1 MTKVEIL
8 GANRLETHTRTRGAS
23 RAVIVRDGMIL
34 LIHEACSDLWIVPG
48 GGIEEGETPEK
59 CCVREAEEE
68 TGNLVLP
75 LREFTVLS
83 EYYEEY
89 CYITHYFICEVT
101 GLGRMHLTEAEVRR
115 GAEPKWIPFPEAM
128 DIFSR
133 HQSYAD
139 INEEK
144 RGIYLREYTALQ
156 EYLKTQPQ
164 NTDTLLHHAEIP
176 CGSDRTGEC
185 TEGQG

>member
-8 GANRLETHTRTRGAS
+8 GANRFEAYTKIRGAS

-34 LIHEACSDLWIVPG
+34 LVHEAGSDLWMIPG
-48 GGIEEGETPEK
+48 GGIEKGETPEK

-75 LREFTVLS
+75 LQEFTTLF

-101 GLGRMHLTEAEVRR
+101 GSGRMHLTEAEVRR
-115 GAEPKWIPFPEAM
+115 GTEPKWIPLSEAV
-128 DIFSR
+128 DVFSR

-139 INEEK
+139 VSEEK

-156 EYLKTQPQ
+156 KYLKTQPQ
-164 NTDTLLHHAEIP
+164 NTGLL
-176 CGSDRTGEC
+176 
-185 TEGQG
+185 

>member
-8 GANRLETHTRTRGAS
+8 GKNRFEAFSKTRGAS
-23 RAVIVRDGMIL
+23 RAVIVRDGTIL
-34 LIHEACSDLWIVPG
+34 LIHEADSDLWIVPG
-48 GGIEEGETPEK
+48 GGIEKDETPEK

-75 LREFTVLS
+75 LQKFTTLF

-89 CYITHYFICEVT
+89 CYVTHYFICEVT
-101 GLGRMHLTEAEVRR
+101 GSGRMHLTEAEVHR
-115 GAEPKWIPFPEAM
+115 GAEPKWIPLSEAM

-139 INEEK
+139 VSEEK

-164 NTDTLLHHAEIP
+164 NICIL
-176 CGSDRTGEC
+176 
-185 TEGQG
+185 

>member
-8 GANRLETHTRTRGAS
+8 GANRFETCTKTRGAS
-23 RAVIVRDGMIL
+23 RAVIVRNGMIL
-34 LIHEACSDLWIVPG
+34 LINENVSDLWIIPG
-48 GGIEEGETPEK
+48 GGIEKDETPEK
-59 CCVREAEEE
+59 CCVRETEEE

-75 LREFTVLS
+75 LQEFTTLF
-83 EYYEEY
+83 EY
-89 CYITHYFICEVT
+89 CEVT
-101 GLGRMHLTEAEVRR
+101 GRGRMHLTEAEVRR
-115 GAEPKWIPFPEAM
+115 GAEPKWIPLPEAM

-139 INEEK
+139 VSEEK

-164 NTDTLLHHAEIP
+164 NTCL
-176 CGSDRTGEC
+176 
-185 TEGQG
+185 

>member
-1 MTKVEIL
+1 MLDKLEFDEDQTDMTKVEIL
-8 GANRLETHTRTRGAS
+8 GANRFETYTRTREAS

-34 LIHEACSDLWIVPG
+34 LVYKAGSDLWMVPG
-48 GGIEEGETPEK
+48 GGIEKDETPEA

-75 LREFTVLS
+75 LQECTTLF

-101 GLGRMHLTEAEVRR
+101 GSGRMNLTEADIHR
-115 GAEPKWIPFPEAM
+115 GAAPKWIPLSAAM
-128 DIFSR
+128 DIFSQ
-133 HQSYAD
+133 HQTYAD
-139 INEEK
+139 VSEEK

-156 EYLKTQPQ
+156 EYLKTQPL
-164 NTDTLLHHAEIP
+164 NTCL
-176 CGSDRTGEC
+176 
-185 TEGQG
+185 

>member
-8 GANRLETHTRTRGAS
+8 GANRFATHTKTREAS
-23 RAVIVRDGMIL
+23 RAVIVRNGMIL
-34 LIHEACSDLWIVPG
+34 LIYEADSDLWIVPG
-48 GGIEEGETPEK
+48 GGIEKNETSEK

-75 LREFTVLS
+75 LQEFTTLF

-101 GLGRMHLTEAEVRR
+101 GPGKMHLTEEEVRR
-115 GAEPKWIPFPEAM
+115 GAEPKWISFPEAM

-139 INEEK
+139 FSEEK

-156 EYLKTQPQ
+156 EYIKTQQ
-164 NTDTLLHHAEIP
+164 HIICL
-176 CGSDRTGEC
+176 
-185 TEGQG
+185 

>member
-8 GANRLETHTRTRGAS
+8 GKNRFEAFSKTRGAS
-23 RAVIVRDGMIL
+23 RAVIVRDGTVL
-34 LIHEACSDLWIVPG
+34 LIHEADSDLWIVPG
-48 GGIEEGETPEK
+48 GGIEKDETPEK

-75 LREFTVLS
+75 LQKFTTLF

-89 CYITHYFICEVT
+89 CYVTHYFICEVT
-101 GLGRMHLTEAEVRR
+101 GSGRMHLTEAEVHR
-115 GAEPKWIPFPEAM
+115 GAEPKWIPLSEAK

-139 INEEK
+139 VSEEK

-164 NTDTLLHHAEIP
+164 NICIL
-176 CGSDRTGEC
+176 
-185 TEGQG
+185 

>member
-8 GANRLETHTRTRGAS
+8 GANRFETYTKTREAS
-23 RAVIVRDGMIL
+23 RTVIVQDGMIL
-34 LIHEACSDLWIVPG
+34 LIHEAVSDLWVVPG
-48 GGIEEGETPEK
+48 GGVEIDETPEK
-59 CCVREAEEE
+59 CCVRETEEE

-75 LREFTVLS
+75 LQEFTTLF

-101 GLGRMHLTEAEVRR
+101 GRGRMHLTEAEVRR
-115 GAEPKWIPFPEAM
+115 GAEPKWIPLPEAM

-139 INEEK
+139 VSEEK

-156 EYLKTQPQ
+156 EYLKAQPR
-164 NTDTLLHHAEIP
+164 NTCL
-176 CGSDRTGEC
+176 
-185 TEGQG
+185 

>member
-1 MTKVEIL
+1 MTKIEIL
-8 GANRLETHTRTRGAS
+8 GANRFATYTKARGAS
-23 RAVIVRDGMIL
+23 RAVIVQDGMIL
-34 LIHEACSDLWIVPG
+34 LIHEADSDLWIVPG
-48 GGIEEGETPEK
+48 GGIEEDETPED

-75 LREFTVLS
+75 LQEFATLF

-101 GLGRMHLTEAEVRR
+101 GSGRMHLTEEEISR
-115 GAEPKWIPFPEAM
+115 GAEPRWIPLTEAV

-139 INEEK
+139 ISEEK

-156 EYLKTQPQ
+156 EYLKMP
-164 NTDTLLHHAEIP
+164 E
-176 CGSDRTGEC
+176 TGRNQRC
-185 TEGQG
+185 FRQK